1 MEKFSQ
7 KKLVKKALV
16 LGLSLILAVV
26 LVCGCSAAGLNI
38 MRFGRR
44 NTDTNDAPP
53 IGEGLES
60 GAEGIVDRIES
71 GADNVIDGIESGADN
86 IVDGAESIVDGDTDG
101 MTDGGM
107 LDTNIPDSDIGGA
120 LEDNDGD
127 GISDPTDSD
136 DDNDGTPDVADSDA
150 DNDGITDDA
159 DTDPDGDGVNE
170 SKMSGRVIGI
180 VIAVLVIGA
189 IAVLAYVLMPKKKH

>member
-71 GADNVIDGIESGADN
+71 GADN

-101 MTDGGM
+101 MTDDGM